1 MAEVRDFLWINEH
14 YAELQEKYPSMFIAV
29 KDAKV
34 LAAGKE
40 FDAVYDEARKRVG
53 RGFVTDY
60 IFSGEPFVLEAEL
73 QDHRGRV

>member
-1 MAEVRDFLWINEH
+1 MGDVRDFLWINEH
-14 YAELQEKYPSMFIAV
+14 YGELQKKYPSMYIAV

-40 FDAVYDEARKRVG
+40 FDAVYDEAKKRVG

-73 QDHRGRV
+73 RDHGGRV